1 MDSWS
6 GLLWLVLLL
15 LINAFFVAAEF
26 ALVAARRSQIEPAAI
41 AGKRSAKTAL
51 WAMEHA
57 ALMLATCQLGIT
69 VCSLL
74 ILNVA
79 EPSIHDLVVG
89 ALGFTGLSHAVTSTI
104 GFILALVIVTFLHV
118 TFGEMIPKNASF
130 SVPDRALLLLAVPL
144 VFLGNILMPVILAFN
159 AIANGVVRAFGMT
172 PRSEAVSTFTLEQVA
187 RIVSH
192 STREGTIEDSSG
204 TISAAFEFTAK
215 KAKDSQVLLA
225 DLVSLPESV
234 TAEDVEQAVTTHGF
248 SRYVIVDGDG
258 IPMGYLHLKD
268 ILDEASE
275 TGTDAG
281 LVEPKKIRKLETVST
296 ETDLEDALALL
307 QRAGSHLARVVDS
320 GGFVTGVLF
329 LEDIIEELVGEV
341 NDATR
346 RRR

>member
-6 GLLWLVLLL
+6 GLLWFVVLMA
-15 LINAFFVAAEF
+15 INAFFVAAEF
-26 ALVAARRSQIEPAAI
+26 ALVAARRSQIEPAAL

-89 ALGFTGLSHAVTSTI
+89 ALGFTQLSHSVTGGI
-104 GFILALVIVTFLHV
+104 GFVVALVLVTFLHF

-130 SVPDRALLLLAVPL
+130 SVPDRALLVLAMPL
-144 VFLGNILMPVILAFN
+144 VFLGRIVMPLIVAFN
-159 AIANGVVRAFGMT
+159 AIANGVVRLFGLT

-187 RIVSH
+187 TIVSH

-215 KAKDSQVLLA
+215 KAKDSQVLLT

-234 TAEDVEQAVTTHGF
+234 TAEEVELAVTTHGF
-248 SRYVIVDGDG
+248 SRYVIVDGKG
-258 IPMGYLHLKD
+258 IPVGYLHLKD
-268 ILDEASE
+268 ILDDDSE
-275 TGTDAG
+275 TGTDSG
-281 LVEPKKIRKLETVST
+281 PVESKKIRRLETVST

-307 QRAGSHLARVVDS
+307 QRAGSHLARVVDA

>member
-1 MDSWS
+1 MDNWI
-6 GLLWLVLLL
+6 GLLWLVVLL

-26 ALVAARRSQIEPAAI
+26 ALVAARRSQIEPQAL

-69 VCSLL
+69 VVSLL

-79 EPSIHDLVVG
+79 EPSIHHLVVD
-89 ALGFTGLSHAVTSTI
+89 ALHFTGWPEAATGTI
-104 GFILALVIVTFLHV
+104 AFIFALVVVTFLHV

-144 VFLGNILMPVILAFN
+144 VFLGNILMPIIVAFN
-159 AIANGVVRAFGMT
+159 AIANGVVRIFGMT

-192 STREGTIEDSSG
+192 STAEGTIDDTSG

-215 KAKDSQVLLA
+215 KAKDSQVALA
-225 DLVSLPESV
+225 ALVSLPETV
-234 TAEDVEQAVTTHGF
+234 TVEQVEQAVTTHGF
-248 SRYVIVDGDG
+248 SRYVIVDAAGS
-258 IPMGYLHLKD
+258 PTGYLHLKD
-268 ILDEASE
+268 ILDDDGL
-275 TGTDAG
+275 TGTDTG
-281 LVEPKKIRKLETVST
+281 LVEAKKIRKLETVST
-296 ETDLEDALALL
+296 QTDLEDALALL
-307 QRAGSHLARVVDS
+307 QRAGSHLARVVDTE
-320 GGFVTGVLF
+320 GNVTGVLF

-341 NDATR
+341 KDATR
-346 RRR
+346 R